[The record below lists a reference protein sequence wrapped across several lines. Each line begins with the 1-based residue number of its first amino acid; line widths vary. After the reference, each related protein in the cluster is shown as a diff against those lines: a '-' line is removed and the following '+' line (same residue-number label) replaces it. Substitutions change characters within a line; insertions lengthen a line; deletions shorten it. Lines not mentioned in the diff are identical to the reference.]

1 MFESDIFVSI
11 LELIKKKDILIS
23 SHGYDELAD
32 DKILVSDVLFSI
44 EKATVLEE
52 YPEFGKGPCVL
63 LLQKDKEN
71 KVIHTVWGIPKGKA
85 SPAVLITAYRPD
97 LDKWSDDYKRR
108 L

>member
-1 MFESDIFVSI
+1 LIESKTFIA
-11 LELIKKKDILIS
+11 IKKLIEKKDVLIS
-23 SHGYDELAD
+23 SHGYDELAED
-32 DKILVSDVLFSI
+32 NILVRDLLKSI
-44 EKATVLEE
+44 GTACLLED